1 MGFLDFL
8 FGKKKDDEPQVAKQS
23 AKPTQ
28 SRSMSSHTTSNSSQ
42 NPSFSKMKG
51 LVDLCLKL
59 ETKGNVSELQNTLYQ
74 LYSML
79 NKPGAGRLILEY
91 KEKDNLALC
100 FAFMLFYDWM
110 DDSDIRE
117 VWAEDGFYCIQEHL
131 DNQSNGMQ
139 GQVEAMVIL
148 FTLLCVGRDSLKPK
162 FQDIINKSKYSPNR
176 SIFHADDYSIGAQN
190 VIDQISLLAVS
201 GIRPAGQNAIP
212 MMSAIVQKYN
222 GVEFFNKTIQ
232 RRDLMKYDPT
242 DIIAKCR
249 LYKQVIGSILL
260 EM

>member
-1 MGFLDFL
+1 
-8 FGKKKDDEPQVAKQS
+8 
-23 AKPTQ
+23 
-28 SRSMSSHTTSNSSQ
+28 
-42 NPSFSKMKG
+42 
-51 LVDLCLKL
+51 
-59 ETKGNVSELQNTLYQ
+59 
-74 LYSML
+74 
-79 NKPGAGRLILEY
+79 
-91 KEKDNLALC
+91 
-100 FAFMLFYDWM
+100 MLFYDWM

-139 GQVEAMVIL
+139 GQIEAMVIL